1 MCDINVICTVRPG
14 YRCDP
19 EIRGRLLIWQGNG
32 TAQVLRCTLYAGVL
46 SLYRMTLPRAEDRL
60 EFTRILKFRAAI
72 HIKFSEF
79 LIMEICVQQRQAL
92 VVAPMP
98 TRKLSSQTNK

>member
-1 MCDINVICTVRPG
+1 M
-14 YRCDP
+14 
-19 EIRGRLLIWQGNG
+19 IWQGNG